1 MKYKQGRDRRQMDY
15 QGLSKGEELEE
26 FVQFSL
32 NIFLLKPL
40 TSTNTRKQQIH
51 PLQSH
56 ESNALP
62 VEFV

>member
-15 QGLSKGEELEE
+15 QGLSKGEE
-26 FVQFSL
+26 FVQSSL
-32 NIFLLKPL
+32 NIFLRKPL